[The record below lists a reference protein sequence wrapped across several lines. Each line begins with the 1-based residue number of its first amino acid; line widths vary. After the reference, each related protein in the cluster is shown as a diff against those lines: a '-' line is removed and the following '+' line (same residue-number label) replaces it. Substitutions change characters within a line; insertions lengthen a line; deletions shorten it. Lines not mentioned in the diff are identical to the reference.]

1 MERKFSEVRRAL
13 GRVRG
18 DSEAHSGTAG
28 AGHAI
33 SVAAALQILSTVR
46 TLEAF
51 SDLRELIGSR
61 NCADAARELFPRYA
75 GSLPRFLPGDWLT
88 SVARA

>member
-1 MERKFSEVRRAL
+1 MGGVRDDLIAL
-13 GRVRG
+13 PALLDRV
-18 DSEAHSGTAG
+18 DELLADGTL
-28 AGHAI
+28 
-33 SVAAALQILSTVR
+33 VTDPPNAAALQILSTVR